1 MLTLVLSDIHGNI
14 DALWALEQELS
25 RSGESCDQVL
35 VLGDLVDY
43 GAAPLASVDWVRRK
57 AHHTVRGNHDHAL
70 VTRTDCHSA
79 PPFKEIALAMREHL
93 RPHFDAAALEYLR
106 QLPTRIST
114 PVDGA
119 SALLVH
125 ATPHDPLFECVPPA
139 APDWRWL
146 EALGQL
152 AEENTLVLLGHTHV
166 PFVRTVGR
174 ATVVNPG
181 SLGQPRDGDA
191 RGCYAILR
199 DGRPE
204 LRRLEYDVE
213 AAVARLRRL
222 SLPPSHLGFLIHVL
236 RTGEVPR

>member
-14 DALWALEQELS
+14 DALWALEQELA
-25 RSGESCDQVL
+25 RRGESCDQVL

-43 GAAPLASVDWVRRK
+43 GPAPLASVDWVRRK
-57 AHHTVRGNHDHAL
+57 AHHTVRGNHDHAFAM
-70 VTRTDCHSA
+70 RTDCHSA

-93 RPHFDAAALEYLR
+93 RPHFDPAMLEYLR
-106 QLPTRIST
+106 RLPTRIAT

-119 SALLVH
+119 SAVLVH
-125 ATPHDPLFECVPPA
+125 ATPHDPLFEWVPPA
-139 APDWRWL
+139 APDWKWL
-146 EALGQL
+146 EALGQV
-152 AEENTLVLLGHTHV
+152 AETNTLVLLGHTHV
-166 PFVRTVGR
+166 PMVRSVGR

-181 SLGQPRDGDA
+181 SLGQPRDGDP

-213 AAVARLRRL
+213 AAVTRLRRL
-222 SLPPSHLGFLIHVL
+222 PLAPWHLEFLIDVL
-236 RTGEVPR
+236 RTGQAPH